1 MYLTSWQAILTRT
14 NNIKGYPLQWT
25 SSSKVILARTEF
37 QSISKTVHFFTQSY
51 PHYNKQSQEI
61 SKIVDLFTSKQ
72 NKQSQTT
79 ANIED
84 LFTSKQNKQSD
95 NSQYRRPLYLQTEQ
109 TISDNSQYRRPL
121 YLQTEQTISDNS
133 QYRRPLRPQ
142 LSSPEQFWRISNAID
157 FSP

>member
-84 LFTSKQNKQSD
+84 LFTSKQNKQSQTTANIED
-95 NSQYRRPLYLQTEQ
+95 LFTSKQNKQSQTTANIEDLFAPSYPHQNNFGGY
-109 TISDNSQYRRPL
+109 PM
-121 YLQTEQTISDNS
+121 
-133 QYRRPLRPQ
+133 P
-142 LSSPEQFWRISNAID
+142 
-157 FSP
+157 